1 MKKIVM
7 DYEKR
12 QDKADRELYASNR
25 LLKAHNLPI
34 KCLDEQK
41 RALRTRLRIE
51 TNPDRM
57 TAKILSG
64 DDFEDFWEKV
74 SYPKKTRQEAQ
85 AQYEKLFEHGIKEHG
100 LYTIKTKWVQQNGT
114 WVSYQHYGYKR

>member
-12 QDKADRELYASNR
+12 QDKEDRELYESNR

-85 AQYEKLFEHGIKEHG
+85 AQYEKLFEYGIKHHG

>member
-25 LLKAHNLPI
+25 LLKAHNLPV

-41 RALRTRLRIE
+41 RALRVRLS
-51 TNPDRM
+51 TASTSM
-57 TAKILSG
+57 TSRILSG
-64 DDFEDFWEKV
+64 NDFDDFWEKV

-85 AQYEKLFEHGIKEHG
+85 IMYERYFEHGIKEHG

-114 WVSYQHYGYKR
+114 WVSYQHYGWKQ

>member
-12 QDKADRELYASNR
+12 QDREDRELYASNR
-25 LLKAHNLPI
+25 LLKAHNLPV

-41 RALRTRLRIE
+41 RALRVRLS
-51 TNPDRM
+51 TASTSM
-57 TAKILSG
+57 TSKILSG
-64 DDFEDFWEKV
+64 NDFDDFWEKV

-85 AQYEKLFEHGIKEHG
+85 VMYERYFEHGIKEHG

-114 WVSYQHYGYKR
+114 WVSYQHYGWKQ

>member
-7 DYEKR
+7 DYEKK

-41 RALRTRLRIE
+41 RALRTRLSIAS
-51 TNPDRM
+51 TSM
-57 TAKILSG
+57 TSKILSG
-64 DDFEDFWEKV
+64 NDFDDFWEKV
-74 SYPKKTRQEAQ
+74 SYPKKTKQEAQ
-85 AQYEKLFEHGIKEHG
+85 AQYEKLFEYGIKDHG

>member
-25 LLKAHNLPI
+25 LLKAHKLPI

-41 RALRTRLRIE
+41 RALRARLRIE

-64 DDFEDFWEKV
+64 DDFDAYITDIYNGLEKA
-74 SYPKKTRQEAQ
+74 S
-85 AQYEKLFEHGIKEHG
+85 KEIF
-100 LYTIKTKWVQQNGT
+100 TN
-114 WVSYQHYGYKR
+114 

>member
-1 MKKIVM
+1 MKKVVM

-12 QDKADRELYASNR
+12 QDKEDRELYASNR
-25 LLKAHNLPI
+25 LLKAHNLPV

-41 RALRTRLRIE
+41 RALRVRLS
-51 TNPDRM
+51 TASTSM
-57 TAKILSG
+57 TSKILSG
-64 DDFEDFWEKV
+64 NDFDDFWEKV

-85 AQYEKLFEHGIKEHG
+85 VMYERYFEHGIKEHG

-114 WVSYQHYGYKR
+114 WVSYQHYGWKQ

>member
-12 QDKADRELYASNR
+12 QDKADRDLYASNR
-25 LLKAHNLPI
+25 LLKAHNLPV
-34 KCLDEQK
+34 KCLDGQK
-41 RALRTRLRIE
+41 RVLRERL
-51 TNPDRM
+51 
-57 TAKILSG
+57 KIANNGMISKVLSG
-64 DDFEDFWEKV
+64 GDFGDFWEKV

-85 AQYEKLFEHGIKEHG
+85 ALYEKFFEHGIKDHG

-114 WVSYQHYGYKR
+114 WVSYQHYGWKL

>member
-12 QDKADRELYASNR
+12 QDKEDRELYASNR
-25 LLKAHNLPI
+25 LLKAHNLPV

-41 RALRTRLRIE
+41 RALRVRLRIAS
-51 TNPDRM
+51 TSM
-57 TAKILSG
+57 MSKVLSG
-64 DDFEDFWEKV
+64 DSFDDFWEKV
-74 SYPKKTRQEAQ
+74 SYPEKTRQEAQ
-85 AQYEKLFEHGIKEHG
+85 VMYERYFEYGIKDHG

-114 WVSYQHYGYKR
+114 WVSYQHYGWKQ

>member
-7 DYEKR
+7 DYEKK
-12 QDKADRELYASNR
+12 QDKEDRELYASNR
-25 LLKAHNLPI
+25 LLKAHKLPVR
-34 KCLDEQK
+34 CLDEQK

>member
-12 QDKADRELYASNR
+12 QDKEDRELYASNR

-34 KCLDEQK
+34 KYLDEQK

-85 AQYEKLFEHGIKEHG
+85 AQYEKLFEHGVKDHG

>member
-12 QDKADRELYASNR
+12 QDKEDRELYASNR
-25 LLKAHNLPI
+25 LLKAHNLPV

-41 RALRTRLRIE
+41 RALRVRLS
-51 TNPDRM
+51 TASTSM
-57 TAKILSG
+57 TSKILSG
-64 DDFEDFWEKV
+64 NDFDDFWEKV

-85 AQYEKLFEHGIKEHG
+85 AMYERYFEHGIKEHG

-114 WVSYQHYGYKR
+114 WVSYQHYGWKQ

>member
-41 RALRTRLRIE
+41 RALRARLRIE

-74 SYPKKTRQEAQ
+74 SYPKKTKQEAQ